1 MKANLLVFCDEGNN
15 AFLEQLI
22 TFNIKPNFCLAMQ
35 EVNVVTFLPL
45 NATIPEI
52 TKHLDTSTIVAVGFC
67 EENCYRNIK
76 IAVNNF
82 YDSNIIKTPFG
93 EFCRNGNRFCSII
106 DMSAPELTIDSAVL
120 RVLYDTEQTFT
131 LSLFGID
138 KYKLLNTLKNID
150 YINNYDFALNSTFGE
165 LKLTFEPV
173 NEIGKQQ
180 KEAFLRALYQ
190 QLRDY
195 ICSDEGESLVDCV
208 RELISI
214 RKQYFALYDLVT
226 GGFVESRLKNIPEIQ
241 QHLVPL
247 LDSDF
252 EYLNSFDNSYNILK
266 KYNLDFLIIMLGNF
280 NNTRILVVDENH
292 IKKYEYTVSKE
303 KKYNEFYI
311 SNVILEKIFN
321 KLRKNTSYF

>member
-15 AFLEQLI
+15 DFLEQLI
-22 TFNIKPNFCLAMQ
+22 TFSIKPNFCLAMQ

-131 LSLFGID
+131 LSFFGID

-252 EYLNSFDNSYNILK
+252 EYLNSLDTSYNILK